1 MVANAQPIRTSL
13 FIDVLLYVFGILG
26 LYLISLKANLPLETS
41 FTETGILIRRSLEIQ
56 HADLAGRTIQAING
70 IALSSDEQKETYLDN
85 LPLNESVNLHL
96 DRNEIV
102 KVRLV
107 NYYSGGYILLA
118 WLIGTS
124 FFVIAIIVLIKS
136 RAQKP
141 ARLFHW
147 VCIFT
152 ALIMMMTW
160 GYLNANP
167 KPLGFIARGVLHLA
181 VSIVPALFIHFTMV
195 FPREKK
201 LNSKLWIPLL
211 YIISFLVFI
220 NLNYS
225 LLSIKSGM
233 TLEDIE
239 SYIFSYN
246 ISRIFLA
253 VSAIAALIVFIHS
266 YKTTS
271 SETDRKKLKW
281 ILYGLSIGPLSFIL
295 FWTIP
300 IILTEKSLL
309 PEEIILV
316 LVSVIPITF
325 GISIVKYH
333 VMDIDHLINRSVV
346 YAFVIGV
353 LLVLYL
359 VIIALLTNFTA
370 SINFKFSSILSAL
383 VIALLFQPVRM
394 RVQGFVDRKF
404 FRVQYNYREAI
415 KNIFSTLDEAVELNS
430 LAEKVLKGIDE
441 LVPTEKIGLFLLD
454 TNKKS
459 LKLIGH
465 RNFDLLANHS
475 IVFHQE
481 NIKTNFALPIA
492 LANTFEPSVKVEIAD
507 NDVFKRWGINLVF
520 ALKSVENGLIGFLVL
535 GSKKSGSKFTI
546 EDIDLLNAVT
556 NRVTVSIDKIKLN
569 EALLIER
576 LESERLDE
584 LNRMKSLFV
593 ASVSHDM
600 KTPLTSIKMFAE
612 LMQASSEIKSEKSK
626 EYLEIIEG
634 ESSRLARLIDNVL
647 EFSKIEK
654 GIKHYRFEKVKL
666 NDIVLSTL
674 RLMQYQFKLQK
685 FFVESKLTEKECF
698 ITADKDAVEE
708 VLLNLISNS
717 LKYSKDKKRILVST
731 FLQNDEMGLSVEDEG
746 IGMNK
751 ENIEKIFN
759 PFFRVDLKEVQRTG
773 GAGLG
778 LAIVKHIMDAHKGK
792 IEVRTE
798 YCKGSRF
805 TLYFPIAFA
814 SR

>member
-70 IALSSDEQKETYLDN
+70 IALFSDEQKETYLDN

-167 KPLGFIARGVLHLA
+167 KPLGFIVRGVLHLA

-225 LLSIKSGM
+225 LLSIKLGM

-309 PEEIILV
+309 PEEVILV

-404 FRVQYNYREAI
+404 FRVQYNFREAI
-415 KNIFSTLDEAVELNS
+415 KNIFAEIHESNEVQF
-430 LAEKVLKGIDE
+430 LANKIVKGIDE
-441 LVPTEKIGLFLLD
+441 LIPVEKIGFFVLNTFNNRLTLLAH
-454 TNKKS
+454 K
-459 LKLIGH
+459 
-465 RNFDLLANHS
+465 NFDLLVRRS
-475 IVFHQE
+475 VKFQPE
-481 NIKTNFALPIA
+481 NLKTNLPHPVALIDCV
-492 LANTFEPSVKVEIAD
+492 EPGVVVENADVK
-507 NDVFKRWGINLVF
+507 VFKRWGMNLVF
-520 ALKSVENGLIGFLVL
+520 TIKSPDDEIHGFLVL
-535 GSKKSGSKFTI
+535 GAKKSG
-546 EDIDLLNAVT
+546 A
-556 NRVTVSIDKIKLN
+556 
-569 EALLIER
+569 
-576 LESERLDE
+576 
-584 LNRMKSLFV
+584 
-593 ASVSHDM
+593 
-600 KTPLTSIKMFAE
+600 
-612 LMQASSEIKSEKSK
+612 
-626 EYLEIIEG
+626 
-634 ESSRLARLIDNVL
+634 
-647 EFSKIEK
+647 
-654 GIKHYRFEKVKL
+654 
-666 NDIVLSTL
+666 
-674 RLMQYQFKLQK
+674 
-685 FFVESKLTEKECF
+685 
-698 ITADKDAVEE
+698 
-708 VLLNLISNS
+708 
-717 LKYSKDKKRILVST
+717 
-731 FLQNDEMGLSVEDEG
+731 
-746 IGMNK
+746 
-751 ENIEKIFN
+751 KIFN
-759 PFFRVDLKEVQRTG
+759 RR
-773 GAGLG
+773 
-778 LAIVKHIMDAHKGK
+778 
-792 IEVRTE
+792 
-798 YCKGSRF
+798 Y
-805 TLYFPIAFA
+805 
-814 SR
+814 